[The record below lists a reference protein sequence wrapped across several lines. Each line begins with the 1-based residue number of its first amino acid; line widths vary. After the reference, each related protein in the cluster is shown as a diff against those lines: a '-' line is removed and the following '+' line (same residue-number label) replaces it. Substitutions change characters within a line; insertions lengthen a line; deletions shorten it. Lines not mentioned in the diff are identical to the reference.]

1 MVIVH
6 CRSFNQFIVIIA
18 GLAVGCI
25 SPLEA
30 CMVPSSTMKPGPQ
43 GEGIQVGSSSGASGP
58 CF

>member
-43 GEGIQVGSSSGASGP
+43 GEDIQVGSSSGASGP